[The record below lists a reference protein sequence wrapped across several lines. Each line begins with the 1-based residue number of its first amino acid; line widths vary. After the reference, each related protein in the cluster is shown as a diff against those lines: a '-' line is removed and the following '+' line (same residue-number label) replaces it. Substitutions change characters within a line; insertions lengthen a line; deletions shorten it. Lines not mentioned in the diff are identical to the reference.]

1 MYKVKKTAFMLKKIS
16 STIGMMLL
24 LQSTGFAQEQRSS
37 IENMKEGIQRLIKPK
52 EDQSYTTIKIPELS
66 NFDFQPDPNL
76 TELPVIQPNT
86 SGNSILLEGTNTS
99 VQQPSL
105 NASTV
110 SQREYTMQETINI
123 ALQRNPEI
131 AQVIANLSSQNANID
146 VAKSRYYPQLSA
158 GMNSGDLTS
167 GDRGRMLYTIEANQL
182 LYDFG
187 KVRAS
192 VNIQE
197 ALLQV
202 EQGNLLIN
210 IDKIAT
216 DTARSVLGILRY
228 RELVRIA
235 QEQVKGVTRLHEMAV
250 LRARAGIS
258 SNADPVQAQSYVEY
272 AKSYLITQQNALKQ
286 EEQKLRTLLGF
297 NVENLNFSISPDFV
311 KKSGVYSDL
320 ELNLIPAMMV
330 AKSEIEVAQFQ
341 KKQTQLS
348 RYPTVNLVGSVDKA
362 LNGIHPNTGKSNDM
376 DSSIGIS
383 MSSNFYQGGA
393 VGSQIRAAS
402 FAEAAAQAKLNS
414 TYLNILDVTR
424 TARENIVNTEQ
435 QIAFLQA
442 REKST
447 AQTRELYEEQYKLGK
462 RSILDLMSSEQ
473 SYHSS
478 RAEREIARYTIYD
491 TIANFINV
499 AGKSR
504 DIYQLNNIKIQ
515 GFEIQP

>member
-1 MYKVKKTAFMLKKIS
+1 MYDAKKTSFELKKIS
-16 STIGMMLL
+16 SVIALMLL
-24 LQSTGFAQEQRSS
+24 LQSTAFAQEQKNY
-37 IENMKEGIQRLIKPK
+37 IENMKAGIQSLIKPK
-52 EDQSYTTIKIPELS
+52 EDHSYTTVQLKELS
-66 NFDFQPDPNL
+66 NFDFQPDA
-76 TELPVIQPNT
+76 TIAEFPVIQPADPTQIVN
-86 SGNSILLEGTNTS
+86 NTNTNIYKE
-99 VQQPSL
+99 QPGWQ
-105 NASTV
+105 NIPAIK
-110 SQREYTMQETINI
+110 REYTLEEIVNI
-123 ALQRNPEI
+123 ALQRNPEVAQGI
-131 AQVIANLSSQNANID
+131 ATLSSQNANVD

-158 GMNSGDLTS
+158 GASSGDFTS
-167 GDRGRMLYTIEANQL
+167 KDRGRMLYTVEANQL

-187 KVRAS
+187 KVTAS
-192 VNIQE
+192 VNVQE
-197 ALLQV
+197 ALLTV
-202 EQGNLLIN
+202 EQGNVLIN
-210 IDKIAT
+210 IDNIAT
-216 DTARSVLGILRY
+216 DTTRSVIGILRY

-235 QEQVKGVTRLHEMAV
+235 EEQLKGVKRLHEMAV

-272 AKSYLITQQNALKQ
+272 AESYLITQKNALKQ
-286 EEQKLRTLLGF
+286 EEQKLRTLVGF
-297 NVENLNFSISPDFV
+297 GVENVSFNLSEDFV

-320 ELNLIPAMMV
+320 ELNTIPSMMV
-330 AKSEIEVAQFQ
+330 AKSEIDVAQFQ

-348 RYPTVNLVGSVDKA
+348 RYPTVNLVGSIDKA
-362 LNGIHPNTGKSNDM
+362 INGIHPNTGKEGDL

-393 VGSQIRAAS
+393 VGSQIRAAN
-402 FAEAAAQAKLNS
+402 FAEVAARAKLNS

-424 TARENIVNTEQ
+424 TARENIINTEQ
-435 QIAFLQA
+435 QISFLKA
-442 REKST
+442 RETST

-478 RAEREIARYTIYD
+478 RAERESARYSIYD
-491 TIANFINV
+491 TIATFINV